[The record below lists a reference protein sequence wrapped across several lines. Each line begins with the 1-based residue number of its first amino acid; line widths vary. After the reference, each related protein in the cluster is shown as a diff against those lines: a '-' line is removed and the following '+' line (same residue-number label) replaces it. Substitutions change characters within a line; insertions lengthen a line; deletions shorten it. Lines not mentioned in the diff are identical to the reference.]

1 MIAVLFSTLKGMFLT
16 ALTAA
21 VSENLVLVRAFGL
34 GELDYEEFTPARA
47 LREGWIVTLMA
58 VLAAVSGW
66 LGRWLISRHFPLL
79 PAHLQPPV
87 FLGIF
92 TVAFLCIMGGIILVR
107 RKKGKETSKKRY
119 KLHTAIAFGFLPLGV
134 LLVTGFGNSA
144 LGESMWMALGAGG
157 GYALAMLI
165 CWSIR
170 ERLDLS
176 DIPRAFRGAPI
187 LFIYLGLL
195 SLALFGL
202 VGHQLAL

>member
-1 MIAVLFSTLKGMFLT
+1 MSVLWITLKGMFLT

-21 VSENLVLVRAFGL
+21 ISENLVFVRAFGM
-34 GELDYEEFTPARA
+34 GELDYEDFTPRRA
-47 LREGWIVTLMA
+47 LEEGYIVTLMS
-58 VLAAVSGW
+58 VLAAASGW
-66 LGRWLISRHFPLL
+66 MGRWLVGEHLHL
-79 PAHLQPPV
+79 PSHLQPPV

-92 TVAFLCIMGGIILVR
+92 TAFFLLIMGGILIW
-107 RKKGKETSKKRY
+107 RKKQGKVTSKKRY

-134 LLVTGFGNSA
+134 LLVTGFGTGGMGEA
-144 LGESMWMALGAGG
+144 LWMALGAGG
-157 GYALAMLI
+157 GYVLAMLL

-170 ERLDLS
+170 ERLDLC
-176 DIPRAFRGAPI
+176 DIPKAFRGAPI

>member
-1 MIAVLFSTLKGMFLT
+1 M
-16 ALTAA
+16 AA
-21 VSENLVLVRAFGL
+21 AISENLVFVRAFSL
-34 GELDYEEFTPARA
+34 GELDYEEYTIRRG
-47 LREGWIVTLMA
+47 LRDSRIVTLMCL
-58 VLAAVSGW
+58 LAAISGW
-66 LGRWLISRHFPLL
+66 AGRQVIDRWFPL
-79 PAHLQPPV
+79 PPHLRPSV
-87 FLGIF
+87 FLAIF
-92 TVAFLCIMGGIILVR
+92 ATLFLCIMGGILLA
-107 RKKGKETSKKRY
+107 RKKRGKETSKKRY

>member
-1 MIAVLFSTLKGMFLT
+1 M
-16 ALTAA
+16 
-21 VSENLVLVRAFGL
+21 
-34 GELDYEEFTPARA
+34 
-47 LREGWIVTLMA
+47 
-58 VLAAVSGW
+58 
-66 LGRWLISRHFPLL
+66 
-79 PAHLQPPV
+79 
-87 FLGIF
+87 
-92 TVAFLCIMGGIILVR
+92 R

-134 LLVTGFGNSA
+134 LLVTGFGAGGMGEA
-144 LGESMWMALGAGG
+144 LWTALGAGG
-157 GYALAMLI
+157 GYVLAMLL

>member
-1 MIAVLFSTLKGMFLT
+1 MSVFWITLKGMFFT

-21 VSENLVLVRAFGL
+21 ISENLVFVRAFGM
-34 GELDYEEFTPARA
+34 GELDYEEFTPRRA
-47 LREGWIVTLMA
+47 LEEGYIVSLMS
-58 VLAAVSGW
+58 VLAAASGW
-66 LGRWLISRHFPLL
+66 LGRWLVGEYLHL
-79 PAHLQPPV
+79 PNYLQPPV

-92 TVAFLCIMGGIILVR
+92 TAFVLGIRMGVLIW
-107 RKKGKETSKKRY
+107 RKQQGKETSKKRY

-134 LLVTGFGNSA
+134 LLVTGFGAGGMGEA
-144 LGESMWMALGAGG
+144 LWTALGAGG
-157 GYALAMLI
+157 GYVLAMLL

-170 ERLDLS
+170 ERLDLC
-176 DIPRAFRGAPI
+176 DIPKAFRGAPI

>member
-1 MIAVLFSTLKGMFLT
+1 MIMVVVNTLKGMFLT
-16 ALTAA
+16 APTAA
-21 VSENLVLVRAFGL
+21 VSENLVLVRGFGL
-34 GELDYEEFTPARA
+34 GELDYEDYTPTRA

-58 VLAAVSGW
+58 VLAAVCGW
-66 LGRWLISRHFPLL
+66 LGRWIIGEFYPL

-92 TVAFLCIMGGIILVR
+92 AGAFLLIMGGMVLVR
-107 RKKGKETSKKRY
+107 KKRGKETSKKRY

-134 LLVTGFGNSA
+134 LLVTGFGTGG
-144 LGESMWMALGAGG
+144 LGEAMWSALGAGA
-157 GYALAMLI
+157 GYVLAMLI
-165 CWSIR
+165 CWAIR
-170 ERLDLS
+170 ERLDLC

-187 LFIYLGLL
+187 LFVYLGLL

>member
-1 MIAVLFSTLKGMFLT
+1 MTGVQTCALPILFLT

-34 GELDYEEFTPARA
+34 GELDYAEYTPTRA

-58 VLAAVSGW
+58 VLAAVCGW
-66 LGRWLISRHFPLL
+66 LGRWVIGNYSPL
-79 PAHLQPPV
+79 PVHLQPPV

-92 TVAFLCIMGGIILVR
+92 TVAFLSIMGGILLVR
-107 RKKGKETSKKRY
+107 RQRGKETSKKRY

-134 LLVTGFGNSA
+134 LLVTGFGTSA
-144 LGESMWMALGAGG
+144 LGESMWMALGAGA
-157 GYALAMLI
+157 GYVLAMLL